1 MYNMFVSIY
10 NKLKQSLAKREKPMQ
25 LSIYYTKE
33 DQHLI
38 QQLDAAAKVQ
48 RKSKGSLILSI
59 LQDYLQKRKRLGTM
73 LLNIAAISKDQLDK
87 ALKIQQ
93 KEEKRRL
100 LGDIL
105 LDQGFVEEKTL
116 SESLALQKT
125 KTEWLT
131 QKIAL

>member
-1 MYNMFVSIY
+1 
-10 NKLKQSLAKREKPMQ
+10 MQ

-33 DQHLI
+33 DQHLVE
-38 QQLDAAAKVQ
+38 QLHAAAKVQ

-73 LLNIAAISKDQLDK
+73 LLNIAAISKDQLDRG
-87 ALKIQQ
+87 LKIQQ
-93 KEEKRRL
+93 KQEKKRL
-100 LGDIL
+100 LGEIL
-105 LDQGFVEEKTL
+105 LDQGFVQEKTL

-131 QKIAL
+131 QKVAL

>member
-1 MYNMFVSIY
+1 
-10 NKLKQSLAKREKPMQ
+10 
-25 LSIYYTKE
+25 
-33 DQHLI
+33 
-38 QQLDAAAKVQ
+38 
-48 RKSKGSLILSI
+48 
-59 LQDYLQKRKRLGTM
+59 M

>member
-1 MYNMFVSIY
+1 
-10 NKLKQSLAKREKPMQ
+10 MQ
-25 LSIYYTKE
+25 LSIYYTRE

-59 LQDYLQKRKRLGTM
+59 LQDYLQKRKRLGAI

-100 LGDIL
+100 LGEIL

-131 QKIAL
+131 QKIVL